1 MYSQFD
7 HMTGVAWWEGIHQI
21 TWTLPSSTTWRAHL
35 PLLWWTKDH
44 CICRAWCVLGL
55 AAEMHMIYILAL
67 RSKLAASYTNSSVYW
82 RVCFR
87 GVYPRLLLRQLYFS
101 YGRSFFLSFLNYS
114 FSVMMIPL
122 GSVCVRSKLRDCLC
136 VNYFTTCNTAPACPV
151 SPPQTSLRQRWGS
164 SATWPSCS
172 SACPTRQSVPS
183 SPPSSPS
190 FPSLSSHSLVS
201 PPPTPAY
208 TPVSASLESVAVF
221 AHSLLFFSV
230 HTLT

>member
-1 MYSQFD
+1 
-7 HMTGVAWWEGIHQI
+7 
-21 TWTLPSSTTWRAHL
+21 
-35 PLLWWTKDH
+35 
-44 CICRAWCVLGL
+44 
-55 AAEMHMIYILAL
+55 MHMIYILAL
-67 RSKLAASYTNSSVYW
+67 RSKLAASYTGFLKCDAVSGHNM
-82 RVCFR
+82 RLCVCGLAFAWNKDTYPAVTKR
-87 GVYPRLLLRQLYFS
+87 GCTFWIQVFIDVCVYPRLLLRQLYFS
-101 YGRSFFLSFLNYS
+101 YWRSFFLSFRNYS

-221 AHSLLFFSV
+221 VHSLLFFSV